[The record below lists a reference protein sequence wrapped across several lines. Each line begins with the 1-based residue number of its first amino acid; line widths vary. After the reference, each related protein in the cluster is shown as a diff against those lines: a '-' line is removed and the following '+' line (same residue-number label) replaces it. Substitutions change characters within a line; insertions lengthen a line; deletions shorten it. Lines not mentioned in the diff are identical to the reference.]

1 MAIVQTEAGAIFCAE
16 RGAGPP
22 LICIHGA
29 GGTHRHWGYVLRDLA
44 GAARVLAL
52 DLPGH
57 GRSAPPG
64 RSEIGAYGAALLAL
78 MDALGLE
85 RAALAGHSM
94 GGAVALWAALHAPGR
109 VSALGLVG
117 TGGRLRVHPALLDVL
132 EHDPPAALRQ
142 IVAWSYPPDTPAD
155 LRARAEADYARCDP
169 AVFRG
174 DLLACDRFDL
184 SARLGEIRAPT
195 AVVVGDA
202 DRMTPPK
209 YAQALHTAISG
220 AQLTVIPNTGHMAPL
235 EQPAAVG
242 TALRRVLGSGTFF
255 G

>member
-1 MAIVQTEAGAIFCAE
+1 MTIVPTEAGDIFYAE
-16 RGAGPP
+16 RGAGPA
-22 LICIHGA
+22 LLCIHGA
-29 GGTHRHWGYVLRDLA
+29 GGAHRHWGFVLRDLS
-44 GAARVLAL
+44 GVARVLAL

-57 GRSAPPG
+57 GRSALPG
-64 RSEIGAYGAALLAL
+64 RTEIGAYGAALLAL

-94 GGAVALWAALHAPGR
+94 GGAVALWVALHAPSR

-117 TGGRLRVHPALLDVL
+117 TGGRLRVNPALLETL
-132 EHDPPAALRQ
+132 EQDPPAAVRR
-142 IVAWSYPPDTPAD
+142 IVEWSYPPGTPAD

-184 SARLGEIRAPT
+184 SARLGEICIPA
-195 AVVVGDA
+195 AVVVGEA

-209 YAQALHTAISG
+209 YAQALQAAIPG
-220 AQLTVIPNTGHMAPL
+220 AQLTLLPNTGHMAPL
-235 EQPAAVG
+235 EQPAAVSA
-242 TALRRVLGSGTFF
+242 ALRHVLK
-255 G
+255 